1 VAAYLLV
8 GEAPSAEFAARI
20 AAQYKNCPHV
30 HFIAS
35 FGAMLVGVW
44 YLPETKRWWLEFV
57 AEHPQVALGLQRAA
71 VYRTE
76 HPSYPE
82 EAPQRP
88 TFVEGP
94 LAPCGSDCRAC
105 DHASP
110 SSDAAC
116 GNAARGE
123 AACIGCPALA
133 DLCRGTAEAAA
144 ST

>member
-1 VAAYLLV
+1 
-8 GEAPSAEFAARI
+8 
-20 AAQYKNCPHV
+20 
-30 HFIAS
+30 
-35 FGAMLVGVW
+35 MLVGVW

-57 AEHPQVALGLQRAA
+57 AENPQVALGLHRAA

-82 EAPQRP
+82 DAPQRP
-88 TFVEGP
+88 IPAEGL

-110 SSDAAC
+110 SGGTARGDAAC
-116 GNAARGE
+116 G
-123 AACIGCPALA
+123 GCPALA
-133 DLCRGTAEAAA
+133 GRCPGSAKANA

>member
-1 VAAYLLV
+1 MAAYLLV

-20 AAQYKNCPHV
+20 AAQYKDCPHV
-30 HFIAS
+30 HFVAS

-57 AEHPQVALGLQRAA
+57 AENPQVALGLHRAA

-82 EAPQRP
+82 DAPQRP
-88 TFVEGP
+88 IPAAGP
-94 LAPCGSDCRAC
+94 LAPCGSDCRVC

-110 SSDAAC
+110 SGDTAARGNAAC
-116 GNAARGE
+116 G
-123 AACIGCPALA
+123 GCPALA
-133 DLCRGTAEAAA
+133 DPCPGRAEADA

>member
-1 VAAYLLV
+1 MAAYLLV

-20 AAQYKNCPHV
+20 AAQYKDCPHV
-30 HFIAS
+30 HFVAS

-57 AEHPQVALGLQRAA
+57 AENPQVALGLHRAA

-76 HPSYPE
+76 HPSHPE
-82 EAPQRP
+82 DAPQRP
-88 TFVEGP
+88 VLVEGP

-110 SSDAAC
+110 SGD
-116 GNAARGE
+116 AARGE
-123 AACIGCPALA
+123 AACGGCPALA
-133 DLCRGTAEAAA
+133 GRCPGSAKAGA

>member
-1 VAAYLLV
+1 MAAYLLV

-57 AEHPQVALGLQRAA
+57 AENPQIALGLQRAA

-82 EAPQRP
+82 DAPQRP
-88 TFVEGP
+88 VFAGGP

-110 SSDAAC
+110 SGDAAR
-116 GNAARGE
+116 GNAA
-123 AACIGCPALA
+123 CSGCPALA
-133 DLCRGTAEAAA
+133 GPCAGPAEAAA